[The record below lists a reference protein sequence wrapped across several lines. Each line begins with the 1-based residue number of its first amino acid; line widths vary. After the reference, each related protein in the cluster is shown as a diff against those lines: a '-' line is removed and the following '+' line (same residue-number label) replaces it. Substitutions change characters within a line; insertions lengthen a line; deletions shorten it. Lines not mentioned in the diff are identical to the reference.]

1 MPDEQVREKLRQLP
15 AVDRLLQVPPLP
27 DLLAQYPKDL
37 VVGAVREVLAAQRD
51 LLRRGGE
58 PLDPP
63 ALAGQAA
70 ELVAMNMRPS
80 LRRVINATGVVL
92 HTNLG
97 RAPLGS
103 EALEAIATVAGGY
116 SSLEM
121 DLATGK
127 RGERYTHVSRLLRAL
142 TGAEDSL
149 VVNNNAAAV
158 LLVLHTLARGREV
171 VVSRGQLVEI
181 GGSFRIP
188 EVMAASGAMLVE
200 VGTTNKTYLR
210 DYEQAIG
217 PQTAALLRVHT
228 SNYRLVGFTRQVAAA
243 ELADLG
249 HRYGLPV
256 IEDLGSGLLVDLS
269 PWGIRGEPLVGDSLR
284 AGIDVVTFSGDKLLG
299 GPQAGIILGRR
310 KYLEAMKRNHLLRAL
325 RVDKLTLAA
334 LEATLR
340 LYLEPSRA
348 MTRVPALR
356 MLTAGPGELEARA
369 GKLAALLVRAC
380 GQAIQAEVVGGFSQA
395 GGGSLPGVDLPSFMV
410 QVQLQDTGLRIEAL
424 AESLRQGDPAVIGR
438 VHKDK
443 LLLDVRT
450 IPEGDFAELVRCFQ
464 AALTRACARAASG
477 ISSPA
482 Q

>member
-1 MPDEQVREKLRQLP
+1 MSEAQITERLRRLP

-27 DLLAQYPKDL
+27 DLLGQWPKEL
-37 VVGAVREVLAAQRD
+37 VVGAVRAVLDRQRD
-51 LLRRGGE
+51 LIRQGEE
-58 PLDPP
+58 PLDAP
-63 ALAGQAA
+63 ALAGHAA
-70 ELVAMNMRPS
+70 ARIAASTRTS

-97 RAPLGS
+97 RAPLGT
-103 EALEAIATVAGGY
+103 EAVEAIVAVAGGY

-121 DLATGK
+121 DLASGK
-127 RGERYTHVSRLLRAL
+127 RGERYAHVVRLLQVL

-188 EVMAASGAMLVE
+188 EVMAASGATLVE

-228 SNYRLVGFTRQVAAA
+228 SNYRLVGFTRQVTAA
-243 ELADLG
+243 ELAGLG

-256 IEDLGSGLLVDLS
+256 IEDLGSGLLADLS
-269 PWGIRGEPLVGDSLR
+269 PWGIRGEPLVTSSLQD
-284 AGIDVVTFSGDKLLG
+284 GMDVVTFSGDKLLG
-299 GPQAGIILGRR
+299 GPQVGIILGQR
-310 KYLEAMKRNHLLRAL
+310 KYLEDMKRNNLLRAL

-340 LYLEPSRA
+340 LYLQPDRA
-348 MTRVPALR
+348 LAQVPALR
-356 MLTAGPGELEARA
+356 MLTVGPEELEARA
-369 GKLAALLVRAC
+369 AKLAGLLARAC
-380 GQAIQAEVVGGFSQA
+380 GPAVGVEVIRGFSQA
-395 GGGSLPGVDLPSFMV
+395 GGGSLPGVDLPTFVV
-410 QVQLQDTGLRIEAL
+410 QVQPQDAGVRVEAL
-424 AESLRQGDPAVIGR
+424 AAELRQGDPAVIGR
-438 VHKDK
+438 VRKDM
-443 LLLDVRT
+443 LFLDVRT
-450 IPEGDFAELVRCFQ
+450 VPEGDFAELVRCFQ
-464 AALTRACARAASG
+464 AALVRAGARRATGSYR
-477 ISSPA
+477 
-482 Q
+482 

>member
-1 MPDEQVREKLRQLP
+1 MP
-15 AVDRLLQVPPLP
+15 AVDRVLRVPPLP
-27 DLLAQYPKDL
+27 DLLARYPREM
-37 VVGAVREVLAAQRD
+37 VVEAVRRVLERQRD
-51 LLRRGGE
+51 LLRQGGGM
-58 PLDPP
+58 PALV

-70 ELVAMNMRPS
+70 EMVEAKTRAS

-97 RAPLGS
+97 RAPLGT
-103 EALEAIATVAGGY
+103 EALEAVTAVARGY

-121 DLATGK
+121 DLATGT
-127 RGERYTHVSRLLRAL
+127 RGERYTHVTRLLHAL
-142 TGAEDSL
+142 TGAEASL

-188 EVMAASGAMLVE
+188 EVMAASGATLVE

-228 SNYRLVGFTRQVAAA
+228 SNYRLVGFTRQVPAL
-243 ELADLG
+243 ELAGLG
-249 HRYGLPV
+249 QRYGLPV

-269 PWGIRGEPLVGDSLR
+269 PFGIRGEPLVSDSLG
-284 AGIDVVTFSGDKLLG
+284 AGIDIVTFSGDKLLG
-299 GPQAGIILGRR
+299 GPQAGIILGRQ
-310 KYLEAMKRNHLLRAL
+310 KYLEAMKKNHLLRAL

-340 LYLEPSRA
+340 LYLEPGRLA
-348 MTRVPALR
+348 EVPALR
-356 MLTAGPGELEARA
+356 MLTAGPEELEARA
-369 GKLAALLVRAC
+369 ARLAALLTRAL
-380 GQAIQAEVVGGFSQA
+380 GQAARVGVVNGFSQA
-395 GGGSLPGVDLPSFMV
+395 GGGSLPGVDLPTFMV
-410 QVQLQDTGLRIEAL
+410 QVHLQDIKVEVL
-424 AESLRQGDPAVIGR
+424 ATQLRQGEPAVIGR
-438 VHKDK
+438 VQKDS

-450 IPEGDFAELVRCFQ
+450 VPEGDFAELVRCFQ
-464 AALTRACARAASG
+464 AAYARAAASAG
-477 ISSPA
+477 G
-482 Q
+482 